1 MTQPAAAA
9 PVTLLVV
16 DDHTLFRRG
25 LIALLGQ
32 DAGLHVVGEAGD
44 AAEALRLVPTLQ
56 PDVILLDN
64 HLPGVM
70 GVDAIRGLREVSPRS
85 RVLMLT
91 VSEDSQDLAAAL
103 RNGA

>member
-1 MTQPAAAA
+1 M
-9 PVTLLVV
+9 TLLVV

-25 LIALLGQ
+25 LIALLGR

-44 AAEALRLVPTLQ
+44 AAGRPCGWCPPLQ

-70 GVDAIRGLREVSPRS
+70 GWTPF
-85 RVLMLT
+85 
-91 VSEDSQDLAAAL
+91 AACVKCLHA
-103 RNGA
+103 RAC